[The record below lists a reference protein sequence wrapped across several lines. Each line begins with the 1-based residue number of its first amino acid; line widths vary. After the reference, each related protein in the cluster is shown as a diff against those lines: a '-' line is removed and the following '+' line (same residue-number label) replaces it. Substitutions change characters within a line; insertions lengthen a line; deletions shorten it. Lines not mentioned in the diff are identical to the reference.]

1 MKATPLALALV
12 LAGCVGGQTYEDSPK
27 FRTCKYQATAATTG
41 GTLYGAK
48 GVIDGA
54 YAEAIA
60 YRQILDACMAQY

>member
-41 GTLYGAK
+41 GTFYGAK

-54 YAEAIA
+54 YAEALA
-60 YRQILDACMAQY
+60 YRKILDACMAQY